1 MDIGIENIQEEPYS
15 KDIIISQQMKNEN
28 PFDNM
33 KLSKT
38 EMLVDTQDCPKN
50 ENNNKNNIFD
60 ANPTILSINEFT
72 KTQNIF
78 PEEMTE
84 TQVVTSNIQKR
95 SDNVVN
101 SLENSTKNQNN
112 FEANNDL
119 GNAGLNKGSIT
130 NFTMNNSNQN
140 IMQGSQQF
148 PLIDSQQIYGNEN
161 NEQQNLVKSHK
172 INESIPEQI
181 VKYKIPKPDENIL
194 NYNPEHIS
202 PAEPESQDFVEKK
215 KDVLITE
222 NEVKQVENQLKSLK
236 VSKTKYLSEEEVN
249 NLINN
254 DEIAENNLNNNKED
268 TNQFTYVQNPIDEN
282 DNIYRT
288 NFIDTNIPETNFARH
303 GDAHLQDQ
311 GPQAPDLQPEVGGRG
326 QRVHRRAPAPDTRGR
341 AGPNGERARPHARPE
356 PLRPL
361 RRDGALRRVCHRRGV
376 LRRVRGAHRPR

>member
-1 MDIGIENIQEEPYS
+1 MDIGIENIQEETYS

-38 EMLVDTQDCPKN
+38 EMLVDTQDSPKI

-119 GNAGLNKGSIT
+119 GNAGLNKGPIT

-140 IMQGSQQF
+140 IIQSSQQF
-148 PLIDSQQIYGNEN
+148 PLIDSQQMQGNKN
-161 NEQQNLVKSHK
+161 NEQQDYPCAFRGKR
-172 INESIPEQI
+172 
-181 VKYKIPKPDENIL
+181 
-194 NYNPEHIS
+194 
-202 PAEPESQDFVEKK
+202 
-215 KDVLITE
+215 
-222 NEVKQVENQLKSLK
+222 
-236 VSKTKYLSEEEVN
+236 
-249 NLINN
+249 
-254 DEIAENNLNNNKED
+254 
-268 TNQFTYVQNPIDEN
+268 
-282 DNIYRT
+282 IYDKAFR
-288 NFIDTNIPETNFARH
+288 PGRR
-303 GDAHLQDQ
+303 
-311 GPQAPDLQPEVGGRG
+311 GRG
-326 QRVHRRAPAPDTRGR
+326 RTR
-341 AGPNGERARPHARPE
+341 P
-356 PLRPL
+356 
-361 RRDGALRRVCHRRGV
+361 
-376 LRRVRGAHRPR
+376 

>member
-38 EMLVDTQDCPKN
+38 EMLVDTQDSPKI

-288 NFIDTNIPETNFARH
+288 NFIDTNIPETNFANNEENNNITSNMLGNDESIKVSEMKYVQNDTNLNSQ
-303 GDAHLQDQ
+303 GDNQVPIQEKKYNNNAKVLKIEDEENVHFC
-311 GPQAPDLQPEVGGRG
+311 PDYISNFLKKIFG
-326 QRVHRRAPAPDTRGR
+326 
-341 AGPNGERARPHARPE
+341 
-356 PLRPL
+356 
-361 RRDGALRRVCHRRGV
+361 
-376 LRRVRGAHRPR
+376 